1 MEMSKSNY
9 LGDSSSERP
18 ASGEEV
24 GVGIVNAA
32 EDGAGE
38 RTGVNGALSSE
49 AIFGGTV
56 AGSGSQQTSNVG
68 RATRLTCQLQ
78 E

>member
-1 MEMSKSNY
+1 MEIVKSNH
-9 LGDSSSERP
+9 LGDSSSNRL

-38 RTGVNGALSSE
+38 RIGVNGALSAE

-56 AGSGSQQTSNVG
+56 AGSGSQQT
-68 RATRLTCQLQ
+68 TT
-78 E
+78 